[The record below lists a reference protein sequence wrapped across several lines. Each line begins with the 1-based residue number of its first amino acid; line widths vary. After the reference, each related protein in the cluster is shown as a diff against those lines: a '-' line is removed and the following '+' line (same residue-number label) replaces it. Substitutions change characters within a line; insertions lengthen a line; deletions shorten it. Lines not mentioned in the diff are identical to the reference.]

1 MSLWI
6 SNRIRIRFSAGMLP
20 ALVLISLTLSGCTA
34 WDLRGPG
41 FQGQTANIGRGLR
54 SQGNG
59 EQLWGLDERARQ
71 IERNMGI

>member
-59 EQLWGLDERARQ
+59 EQLLGLDERARQ

>member
-20 ALVLISLTLSGCTA
+20 ALVLISLTLGGCAT